1 MEMDQEEVGREILN
15 HSVPRVRYKDEAQV
29 KEPLHQLRA
38 QADRICFL
46 LQSADSRTDPW
57 PPFVSNSYLHQP
69 IARPTPA
76 YLSQLSNYSF
86 PPVPAKT
93 SPPRSSNPP
102 PAVRSGGLGS
112 SNPLAPL
119 RKRLARSL
127 AGSGGQLHTE
137 VQLLL
142 ELVDALDHCITLF
155 STQTPTDPSSLSP
168 MSRSSHPP
176 LFSSLP
182 VPFDESATPSIGPTR
197 NSKSAL
203 LDEVRLLVRELVE
216 LVPDAQRC
224 LTNGQYGP
232 LAFPNTT
239 TIRLMQ
245 SLENKEIVE
254 SPSPSPP
261 ILKTPRPT
269 SWKSGTHSSEW
280 WPSRLARDCRSL
292 LVEAGLPT
300 GRGST
305 VWQLAARLSE
315 EGLEETIP
323 PSLAIDPSITTSQ
336 GGGGTPDTEGQEEES
351 PTLLPSARSESAR
364 RDELLEQGKKRWEA
378 YRQKQQQKGQKAGG
392 GGGGKVV
399 NLSDSFN
406 VNR

>member
-1 MEMDQEEVGREILN
+1 MLEID
-15 HSVPRVRYKDEAQV
+15 S
-29 KEPLHQLRA
+29 
-38 QADRICFL
+38 
-46 LQSADSRTDPW
+46 QSADSRTDAW

-86 PPVPAKT
+86 PPAPSKT

-102 PAVRSGGLGS
+102 PPAVRTGALGS

-127 AGSGGQLHTE
+127 AGSGEHLHTE
-137 VQLLL
+137 VQLVL

-155 STQTPTDPSSLSP
+155 STTKEPFDPSSLSP
-168 MSRSSHPP
+168 TSRPSHPP

-182 VPFDESATPSIGPTR
+182 VPFDESSAPSIGPTR

-239 TIRLMQ
+239 TTRLMQ
-245 SLENKEIVE
+245 SLENKEPVE
-254 SPSPSPP
+254 SPTPSPP
-261 ILKTPRPT
+261 ILKTSRPT
-269 SWKSGTHSSEW
+269 SWNSGTHSSDW

-300 GRGST
+300 GKGST
-305 VWQLAARLSE
+305 VWQLAAKLSE
-315 EGLEETIP
+315 EGLEETIS
-323 PSLAIDPSITTSQ
+323 PSSIDPMMTTNQ
-336 GGGGTPDTEGQEEES
+336 AGTGGGGGGGGMADSEVEEEDS
-351 PTLLPSARSESAR
+351 PTLPSARSESAR

-378 YRQKQQQKGQKAGG
+378 YRQKQQQKGQKGG
-392 GGGGKVV
+392 QSVD
-399 NLSDSFN
+399 LMDHAFN
-406 VNR
+406 VN